1 MDYEYFSK
9 HYKLITKDLTKQIEL
24 ENPDLRQQINFI
36 GKLKDDKATMFFITE
51 KSKETTFEVL
61 QNSVSIILHGNTKN
75 HELVNESSNEE
86 SKFATKKWY
95 VINSQTI
102 KGKCKQVELKQKLLN
117 QVFVIILMHLI

>member
-1 MDYEYFSK
+1 MGIIKNNDYTTGNLLDYEYFSK

-61 QNSVSIILHGNTKN
+61 QNSVSII
-75 HELVNESSNEE
+75 
-86 SKFATKKWY
+86 
-95 VINSQTI
+95 
-102 KGKCKQVELKQKLLN
+102 
-117 QVFVIILMHLI
+117 